1 MKRKYNKSAVVLL
14 VCLIL
19 VLTASV
25 GSTMAY
31 LFSKPE
37 PQKSEFAVAKVE
49 CEVVSESDGSY
60 TVKNTG
66 NVDAYV
72 RVKVVATWKKDGNV
86 HAQKPDCTITTNDTW
101 FEGEDGYYYY
111 TLPIEPNNSV
121 SFSTAISAETLS
133 GYTLSVDVLASAIQ
147 AKPAAAVTQAWNT
160 GVSGVDPDGHLIKKT
175 TP

>member
-37 PQKSEFAVAKVE
+37 PQKSEFAVAKVN
-49 CEVVSESDGSY
+49 CEVGEGSNGSY

-86 HAQKPDCTITTNDTW
+86 HAQKPKINVSLADTAW
-101 FEGEDGYYYY
+101 FLGEDGYFYY
-111 TLPIEPNNSV
+111 TTPVAAGDTV
-121 SFSTAISAETLS
+121 SFPAISAETLS